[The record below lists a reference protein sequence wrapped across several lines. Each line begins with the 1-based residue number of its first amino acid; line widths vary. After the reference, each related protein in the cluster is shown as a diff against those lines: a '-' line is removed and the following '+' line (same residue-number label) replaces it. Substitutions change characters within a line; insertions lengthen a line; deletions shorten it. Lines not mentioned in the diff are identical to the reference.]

1 MDKNKKKII
10 RLTEGDIH
18 RMVNESVKAILKE
31 GQTGMQ
37 LQNILNE
44 LQEIANSG
52 YIPFASP
59 SPSSTEMVVKKNVLM
74 AIECLTKAVA
84 ADKQLY

>member
-1 MDKNKKKII
+1 MDNKKKKII

-52 YIPFASP
+52 YIPFTSP
-59 SPSSTEMVVKKNVLM
+59 SPSSTEMVVKKNILM